1 MKFFKY
7 TLLLSS
13 IVMLPLSSFADGNL
27 CNLYIRVKPSV
38 YNDSDRVVF
47 NMVNTKK
54 DQDYRNIAFSGQTRA
69 SVGEV
74 ECGDDYNIYATAL
87 PTPRRKLSSPPI
99 KSVYTSNPIALSHDI
114 DISYPSDFTVIKSTP
129 TEDETIIPK

>member
-1 MKFFKY
+1 
-7 TLLLSS
+7 
-13 IVMLPLSSFADGNL
+13 MLPIFVFADGNL
-27 CNLYIRVKPSV
+27 CNVYIRIKPSV
-38 YNDSDRVVF
+38 YNDSDRVVL

-74 ECGDDYNIYATAL
+74 ECGNDYNIYATAL

-99 KSVYTSNPIALSHDI
+99 KSVYSSNPIALNHDI
-114 DISYPSDFTVIKSTP
+114 DISYPADFTSVESTP